1 MGKDQEK
8 RQVPPALQKLLK
20 ADVYVT
26 NSLCTFMEKFLPFRS
41 LKVHYKMLEVSRSM
55 YLYSLKYE
63 NKVVFLEKTTD
74 LIEEVESWEVY
85 ILNLLGYRCHVLRT
99 SGFLPGSLL
108 YGSCGRKVGWKC
120 KWTFLSV
127 RWSQYLTCYEF
138 LTW

>member
-74 LIEEVESWEVY
+74 LIEEVES
-85 ILNLLGYRCHVLRT
+85 
-99 SGFLPGSLL
+99 
-108 YGSCGRKVGWKC
+108 
-120 KWTFLSV
+120 
-127 RWSQYLTCYEF
+127 
-138 LTW
+138 